1 MRLVTYRRD
10 GDRRLGAVVDGAVV
24 DVPDTVGKP
33 GYPETMEALVEEGT
47 GALDAART
55 ALAGPEVD
63 RHVVPA
69 ATLLVP
75 ILPASLRDFLA
86 FEDHVKAG
94 AARRGED
101 VNPAWYE
108 MPIYY
113 KGNHRSVYGPDEEI
127 PWPPYTEELDY
138 ELEVAAVVGARG
150 RDLDE
155 DTAARL
161 IFGYTLMNDWS
172 ARDIQRKEMAV
183 RLGPAKGKD
192 FATSLGPCLVTADEL
207 APFRDEEGFL
217 ALGLTAMVN
226 GEEVGRDLLSN
237 MGWPFRDLVAYAS
250 RGTWVRAGDVLG
262 SGTCGNGGCL
272 AELWGRRGRQDP
284 PPLRAG
290 DLVALHVEGIGTL
303 SNTVVEGRPAPSI
316 PAARPRPRERP

>member
-10 GDRRLGAVVDGAVV
+10 GGRRLGAVVDGAVV
-24 DVPDTVGKP
+24 DVPDTVREP
-33 GYPETMEALVEEGT
+33 GYPHTMEALVEEGP

-55 ALAGPEVD
+55 ALAGPDVD
-63 RHVVPA
+63 RYAVPDPR
-69 ATLLVP
+69 LLVP
-75 ILPASLRDFLA
+75 ILPGSLRDFLA

-155 DTAARL
+155 DAAARL

-192 FATSLGPCLVTADEL
+192 FATSLGPCVVTADEL
-207 APFRDEEGFL
+207 DPSTL
-217 ALGLTAMVN
+217 ALKARVD
-226 GEEVGRDLLSN
+226 GEV
-237 MGWPFRDLVAYAS
+237 WS
-250 RGTWVRAGDVLG
+250 RGSLGDARWTFPQMIAHVSQGEDVWPGDVYG
-262 SGTCGNGGCL
+262 SGTFGGGCGL
-272 AELWGRRGRQDP
+272 DLGRFLWPGAVVELEAGPIGV
-284 PPLRAG
+284 LR
-290 DLVALHVEGIGTL
+290 
-303 SNTVVEGRPAPSI
+303 NTVRRRE
-316 PAARPRPRERP
+316 AA